1 MIKLI
6 LFSMLLTLFAYA
18 LSQASK
24 SRVVAYA
31 IALCSLVGSV
41 LVWAP
46 DITNWIAHKLGVG
59 RGSDLLFYLFIVMMF
74 SAVFNLHMRIR
85 QQNEIL
91 TRVVRDVALKN
102 ASDPGDGR

>member
-24 SRVVAYA
+24 SWVAAYA
-31 IALCSLVGSV
+31 IALCSLVGGV

-74 SAVFNLHMRIR
+74 STVFNLHMRIR

-91 TRVVRDVALKN
+91 TRVVRDIAVKN
-102 ASDPGDGR
+102 ALDPGDSK